1 MKIGI
6 SSYSLSRAINNGELD
21 VFSAIEYIK
30 SIGGEHMEIVPGSIG
45 AFESP
50 DDPRIEQIKKA
61 AADAGLD
68 LSSYT
73 IGANFISTE
82 AGVDP
87 IEFKNK
93 EVERIKVQVQIA
105 AAFGVKFMRHDVAW
119 RPIEQTSYDQYEKDL
134 EIVVDACRQIADFAA
149 PYGITTSVENHGY
162 HFQGSERIYRLIKL
176 VNRDNFRTTMDVG
189 NFACADEDSVAAVSN
204 NISIASFIH
213 FKDMLI
219 RKSTVCPAGFFPTR
233 SGKKILRGTITGH
246 GDIDLKTC
254 AEIIKAS
261 GYDGYISIEFEGPES
276 CKDAVNASLN
286 NVKALFA

>member
-6 SSYSLSRAINNGELD
+6 SSYSLSRALNKGEID
-21 VFSAIEYIK
+21 VLGAIEYIA

-45 AFESP
+45 QFTSA
-50 DDPRIEQIKKA
+50 DDPMIDKIKTA
-61 AADAGLD
+61 AAAAKID

-82 AGVDP
+82 EGVDP

-93 EVERIKVQVQIA
+93 EVARIKEQVKIA

-119 RPIEQTSYDQYEKDL
+119 RPKVDSSYDQYEKDL
-134 EIVVDACRQIADFAA
+134 EIVVDACREIADFAA

-162 HFQGSERIYRLIKL
+162 HFQGSERIYRLVKL

-189 NFACADEDSVAAVSN
+189 NFACADEDSAAAVKN

-219 RKSTVCPAGFFPTR
+219 RKNPPETAGFFPTR
-233 SGKKILRGTITGH
+233 SGNKFLRGTITGH
-246 GDIDLKTC
+246 GDLDLRTC

-261 GYDGYISIEFEGPES
+261 GYDGYISIEFEGPED
-276 CKDAVNASLN
+276 CLDAVKLSLN